1 MAWAEGAYRWACFA
15 GFILAG
21 ASLGAEPVPLEKTD
35 PPAGAIQDTADAP
48 GDSSSRTGAPPPPSE
63 TTTPASEA
71 ATPATGLLFM
81 TEQDPPLGITGP
93 SRIPLPDIQQDNN
106 FIPIADRWRIG
117 FPPWDRYG
125 KGHPLLDEYPY
136 VQGAAWDTYRQHY
149 LKADY
154 PILGQDVFLNL
165 SGTNLSI
172 FDFRRLPTDTPHLPP
187 AANSAAAGSFARSDQ
202 FFYRQYFRFAVDL
215 FQGDAAFKPPD
226 WRIRITPVFNINF
239 LAFDQQAVTDPTRRM
254 ELDRGRTFLALE
266 EWFFEYEICDLSAD
280 YDFLSVR
287 VGSQFFTSDFRGFIF
302 TDTNRAVRLF
312 GTEASNRYQF
322 NLAYFRQADKDTNS
336 DLNSYNDRG
345 QDLVIANVYRQD
357 FIWPGYTAEWSVHYN
372 HDPASFHVDKNGAI
386 VRPDPVGALRP
397 HELNVAYL
405 GWAGSGHIERI
416 NIMNVFYWAL
426 GRDNFN
432 PLANRPQDIN
442 AQLGALE
449 LSYDYDYVRFRTSFL
464 WASGERNGSS
474 QATGFDSIFESP
486 AFAGGNFSYWERQ
499 PIKLD
504 GVNLK
509 NKESLLPDV
518 RSSKTQGQSNFN
530 NPGLMLL
537 NFGLDLE
544 LTPRLRMINNANL
557 LWFDETGVLQNFLH
571 QGEIHHF
578 IGTDLS
584 TGFDYRPFDN
594 NTAIAR
600 FGISAL
606 LPGRGFEDVYTRAH
620 GEVNPLYAAFL
631 ELTLNF

>member
-312 GTEASNRYQF
+312 GT
-322 NLAYFRQADKDTNS
+322 
-336 DLNSYNDRG
+336 
-345 QDLVIANVYRQD
+345 
-357 FIWPGYTAEWSVHYN
+357 
-372 HDPASFHVDKNGAI
+372 
-386 VRPDPVGALRP
+386 
-397 HELNVAYL
+397 
-405 GWAGSGHIERI
+405 
-416 NIMNVFYWAL
+416 
-426 GRDNFN
+426 
-432 PLANRPQDIN
+432 
-442 AQLGALE
+442 
-449 LSYDYDYVRFRTSFL
+449 
-464 WASGERNGSS
+464 
-474 QATGFDSIFESP
+474 
-486 AFAGGNFSYWERQ
+486 
-499 PIKLD
+499 
-504 GVNLK
+504 
-509 NKESLLPDV
+509 
-518 RSSKTQGQSNFN
+518 
-530 NPGLMLL
+530 
-537 NFGLDLE
+537 
-544 LTPRLRMINNANL
+544 
-557 LWFDETGVLQNFLH
+557 
-571 QGEIHHF
+571 
-578 IGTDLS
+578 
-584 TGFDYRPFDN
+584 
-594 NTAIAR
+594 
-600 FGISAL
+600 
-606 LPGRGFEDVYTRAH
+606 
-620 GEVNPLYAAFL
+620 
-631 ELTLNF
+631 